1 MTRILGIDPGLAH
14 TGYGIIQIQNGKYRY
29 IAHGVIKTP
38 AGDSTGKRLSAV
50 YRTICDLIDEY
61 RPEEAGIEALY
72 FARNISSALPV
83 AQAKG
88 VILLALE
95 ERHIPCREYPPQA
108 IKQAVV
114 GRGRADKGQVQELVR
129 ILLGL
134 NNLTLPDHASDALGA
149 AICHY
154 HTCASLSLIEG
165 RGTPEKGNS
174 AGRRNPRGRKAQG
187 GDDV

>member
-1 MTRILGIDPGLAH
+1 MTRIIGIDPGLAH
-14 TGYGIIQIQNGKYRY
+14 TGYGIIQIHNGKYRY
-29 IAHGVIKTP
+29 LAHGVISTP
-38 AGDSTGKRLSAV
+38 ASDGTGKRLAV
-50 YRTICDLIDEY
+50 IHRTIGDMIEEY
-61 RPEEAGIEALY
+61 GPTEAGIESLY
-72 FARNISSALPV
+72 FARNITSALPV

-95 ERHIPCREYPPQA
+95 ERNIPCREYPPQA

-134 NNLTLPDHASDALGA
+134 NNLSIPDHASDALGA

-154 HTCASLSLIEG
+154 HTCESLSLIE
-165 RGTPEKGNS
+165 RSSKG
-174 AGRRNPRGRKAQG
+174 G
-187 GDDV
+187 GGV